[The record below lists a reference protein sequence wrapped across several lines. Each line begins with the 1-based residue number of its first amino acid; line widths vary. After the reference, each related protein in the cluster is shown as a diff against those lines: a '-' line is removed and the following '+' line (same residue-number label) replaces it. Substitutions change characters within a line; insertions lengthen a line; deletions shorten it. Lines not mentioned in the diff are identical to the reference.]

1 MKQRLSGL
9 CGLCLTVGALL
20 SPVAHA
26 LTIYTAGPANLINAL
41 GEGFKKESGIAVD
54 VFQADTGKVMA
65 RLEAEAANPRAD
77 VVISAS
83 WESALDLDK
92 RGWLLHWQSANAASV
107 PAVYKGPAY
116 VAQGL
121 SALAIVWNPKS
132 GTPRPTDWSD
142 LAKPEFK
149 DKVNMPDPASS
160 GTALELLSGLQTA
173 QGDKAWKLFEALK
186 ANGMAVGGANAAA
199 LNPVL
204 QGAKAAVF
212 GAVDYVTLGAVAKGE
227 SRRGD
232 LPVQRHH
239 RRRAADDD
247 PEILEGAGGCEEIH
261 RLRFVA
267 PGAGAG
273 GERLP
278 DAGAQ
283 RCGRQAQAGQRDQGA
298 AGGRRGRPGGTQN
311 LAGAFLG
318 PVRAQVSGYRQAVI
332 PAKTGIREIQQPGS
346 RLLPG

>member
-1 MKQRLSGL
+1 MKQHFSRLCS
-9 CGLCLTVGALL
+9 LCLTIGALL
-20 SPVAHA
+20 SPAAHA
-26 LTIYTAGPANLINAL
+26 LTVYTAGPANLINAL
-41 GEGFKKESGIAVD
+41 GEGFKKETGITVD

-92 RGWLLHWQSANAASV
+92 RGWLLHWQSANATSV
-107 PAVYKGPAY
+107 PAAYKGPAY

-173 QGDKAWKLFEALK
+173 QGGKAWKLFEALK

-227 SRRGD
+227 AVEVIFPSSGTIVAARPMMILKSSKAQDDAKKFIDYVLSPQGQALVAEVFLMPARSD
-232 LPVQRHH
+232 VAAKRKPASEIKVLP
-239 RRRAADDD
+239 A
-247 PEILEGAGGCEEIH
+247 EGEGAQAARKALLE
-261 RLRFVA
+261 RFSA
-267 PGAGAG
+267 
-273 GERLP
+273 LF
-278 DAGAQ
+278 
-283 RCGRQAQAGQRDQGA
+283 GR
-298 AGGRRGRPGGTQN
+298 
-311 LAGAFLG
+311 
-318 PVRAQVSGYRQAVI
+318 
-332 PAKTGIREIQQPGS
+332 K
-346 RLLPG
+346 

>member
-1 MKQRLSGL
+1 MKQHFSRLCS
-9 CGLCLTVGALL
+9 LCLTIGALL
-20 SPVAHA
+20 SPAAHA
-26 LTIYTAGPANLINAL
+26 LTVYTAGPANLINAL
-41 GEGFKKESGIAVD
+41 GEGFKKETGITVD

-132 GTPRPTDWSD
+132 GTPLPTDWSD
-142 LAKPEFK
+142 LAKAEFK

-227 SRRGD
+227 AVEVIFPSSGTIVAARPMMILKSSKAQDDAKKFIDYVLSPQGQALVAEVFLMPARSD
-232 LPVQRHH
+232 VAAKRKPASEIKVLP
-239 RRRAADDD
+239 A
-247 PEILEGAGGCEEIH
+247 EGEGAQAARKALLE
-261 RLRFVA
+261 RFSA
-267 PGAGAG
+267 
-273 GERLP
+273 LF
-278 DAGAQ
+278 
-283 RCGRQAQAGQRDQGA
+283 GR
-298 AGGRRGRPGGTQN
+298 
-311 LAGAFLG
+311 
-318 PVRAQVSGYRQAVI
+318 
-332 PAKTGIREIQQPGS
+332 K
-346 RLLPG
+346 